1 MSSGFT
7 PEEQHFL
14 QLLDSNPEFRDAVRR
29 RLLSEELLE
38 LPARFAAFIKTVNAF
53 IEQQSAA
60 NERFEQFIAEQ
71 KHFNDEQRQFNDEQR
86 QFNEEQKQFNDEQ
99 RQFNLEQRR
108 TNARNESRL
117 ESLENGQANIIR
129 RLDGLSGE
137 IADVKGDRTIQAT
150 IRKGPQICR
159 ELGLRFSR
167 RLEQADLINL
177 VPQEE
182 VRKIDP
188 DELESFEN
196 ADLAMEATD
205 EDGAIRMVTV
215 EASHTADRHDTG
227 QALRNA
233 EYLSRFTGRTAHAV
247 IASVE
252 NDAEVQSQVSDDTV
266 RWHRLQARDLQPR

>member
-7 PEEQHFL
+7 PEEQRFL

-29 RLLSEELLE
+29 RLLSDELLDM
-38 LPARFAAFIKTVNAF
+38 PDRFANFIETVEAFI
-53 IEQQSAA
+53 
-60 NERFEQFIAEQ
+60 
-71 KHFNDEQRQFNDEQR
+71 
-86 QFNEEQKQFNDEQ
+86 
-99 RQFNLEQRR
+99 LEQRR

-129 RLDGLSGE
+129 RLDGLSRE
-137 IADVKGDRTIQAT
+137 IADVKGERTIQAT

-182 VRKIDP
+182 VRRIDP

-205 EDGAIRMVTV
+205 EDGAIRMVAV
-215 EASHTADRHDTG
+215 GASHTVGRHDTG
-227 QALRNA
+227 RALRNA

-252 NDAEVQSQVSDDTV
+252 NDAEVSLQVSDDTV
-266 RWHRLQARDLQPR
+266 RWHRLQPRDLLPR